1 MLDNNI
7 SAPISQGQKLG
18 EVTYSIDDKI
28 ISKVNII
35 AKEDVK
41 KLTFANMYVRIVE
54 NWFTL
59 FR

>member
-1 MLDNNI
+1 MNDKL
-7 SAPISQGQKLG
+7 SAPIKKGQKLG
-18 EVTYSIDDKI
+18 EVTYSIDNEI
-28 ISKVNII
+28 ISNVNIV

-41 KLTFANMYVRIVE
+41 KLNLVNMFARVVE